1 MSNKK
6 FTTESGRTIYKE
18 PVIAW
23 AIARSEGPSGSDE
36 DYLSYRPIVAQVA
49 VSPPRQPFD
58 NTAMVLEDDEVEGV
72 VPASD
77 GTFKVYAPMG
87 EHGGWEEI
95 GFELPGA
102 SNPDWD
108 NMIDRHDLEYND
120 PQED

>member
-18 PVIAW
+18 PVVAW
-23 AIARSEGPSGSDE
+23 AVTRSEGGRDSDQAH
-36 DYLSYRPIVAQVA
+36 LHYRPIVAQVA
-49 VSPPRQPFD
+49 LSPPGQPFD
-58 NTAMVLEDDEVEGV
+58 NSAMILEDDEVEGV

-87 EHGGWEEI
+87 EHGDWEEL

-108 NMIDRHDLEYND
+108 NMIDRHDREYND
-120 PQED
+120 PDDE